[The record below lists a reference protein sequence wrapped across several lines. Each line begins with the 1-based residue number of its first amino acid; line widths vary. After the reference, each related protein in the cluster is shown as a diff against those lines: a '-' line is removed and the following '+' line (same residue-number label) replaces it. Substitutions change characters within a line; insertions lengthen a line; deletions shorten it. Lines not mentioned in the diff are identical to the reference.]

1 MRTRSLARFFGWF
14 SIGLGAVE
22 LVAPGALVRFVG
34 TARTG
39 LVRGFGLREIAAGIG
54 ILTSER
60 MTPWVWGR
68 VAGDALDLA
77 ALAVAV
83 ARGRRR
89 NALIATGAVA
99 GVTALDLLVVR
110 RLSAGRDAIA

>member
-1 MRTRSLARFFGWF
+1 MRTKSVARFLGWF

-22 LVAPGALVRFVG
+22 LLAPGALGRFLG
-34 TARTG
+34 TDRRG
-39 LVRGFGLREIAAGIG
+39 LLRGFGLRELAAGIG
-54 ILTSER
+54 ILASRR
-60 MTPWVWGR
+60 MTPWIWGR

-77 ALAVAV
+77 ALGRAI

-99 GVTALDLLVVR
+99 GVTALDVLVGQ
-110 RLSAGRDAIA
+110 RLTSGQRSLV